1 MPRWL
6 PHFLG
11 KKCVGSVSD
20 PVFKGEVRYTR
31 ESLVFLCILEHLHNY
46 WPKRKLGISFY
57 EGLRTHD
64 LVNLLSEDVFV
75 LCISYCI

>member
-1 MPRWL
+1 M
-6 PHFLG
+6 
-11 KKCVGSVSD
+11 
-20 PVFKGEVRYTR
+20 FKGEVSYTG

-64 LVNLLSEDVFV
+64 LVNLLSEDVRLFSAF
-75 LCISYCI
+75 LISFNKAIVYIYKASIELA